1 MRAIRE
7 SFLHEILGHA
17 TPTYV
22 WFQAICESFLHEIH
36 TSYGS
41 TKVFSLES
49 LPLYGIFVA
58 IKFLHFLFIHCTQD
72 IVSGGVCALLFFAV
86 SVPMEFYNGEW
97 SEISGIIEFI
107 FEISPSLNNIIDP
120 SELKSQFN
128 LDQLIPASGAAA
140 VSC

>member
-1 MRAIRE
+1 
-7 SFLHEILGHA
+7 
-17 TPTYV
+17 
-22 WFQAICESFLHEIH
+22 
-36 TSYGS
+36 
-41 TKVFSLES
+41 
-49 LPLYGIFVA
+49 
-58 IKFLHFLFIHCTQD
+58 
-72 IVSGGVCALLFFAV
+72 
-86 SVPMEFYNGEW
+86 MEFYNGEW